1 MTKRTDCPNRRRPTS
16 IREVAREAGVSI
28 AAASYALNG
37 RSGVAEATRKRVLKA
52 VEKLNYQ
59 PNKSAQSMRTGRTD
73 AIGLI
78 LPDLC
83 NPFFPEFAKSVQQSA
98 AIFGMSVFLIDTSND
113 SQLERN
119 GVERLLRQGVDG
131 LIWWPTEVRNAHE
144 LGRLARA
151 MVLVD
156 AQMEGVDSVTSDH
169 FRGGEMLAD
178 FVRKSGLAK
187 VGIVRGSRNFSSAAI
202 RRKGFV
208 ENIGQDIEI
217 VWEVESSFSPPINDI
232 IKSRLQNPQ
241 VDIIICPNDLIAIE
255 VIRHVRTHGMRVPE
269 DVAVTGFGDIH
280 FSDIV
285 TPSLTTIHQPLA
297 ELGRQSIELLLE
309 RIADPVSAFRNIV
322 LPVHLVVRESATNTR
337 RAGLSG

>member
-1 MTKRTDCPNRRRPTS
+1 MTKRTECPKRRRQPS

-37 RSGVAEATRKRVLKA
+37 RGGVAEATRKRVLKA

-98 AIFGMSVFLIDTSND
+98 AISGKSVFLIDTNND
-113 SQLERN
+113 SQLELN
-119 GVERLLRQGVDG
+119 GVQRLLRQGIDG

-144 LGRLARA
+144 LGHLARA

-156 AQMEGVDSVTSDH
+156 AQMDGVDSVTCDH
-169 FRGGEMLAD
+169 SRGGEMLAD
-178 FVRKSGLAK
+178 FVKKSGLTK

-208 ENIGQDIEI
+208 DSIGKSIEI
-217 VWEVESSFSPPINDI
+217 VWEIENSFSPPINDEL
-232 IKSRLQNPQ
+232 KARVGNPD
-241 VDIIICPNDLIAIE
+241 VDVIICPNDLIAIE
-255 VIRHVRTHGMRVPE
+255 VIRHIKACGMRVPE

-280 FSDIV
+280 FANLVS
-285 TPSLTTIHQPLA
+285 PALTTIHQPLA
-297 ELGRQSIELLLE
+297 ELGRQSMELLVGRMAE
-309 RIADPVSAFRNIV
+309 PDSAFRHIV
-322 LPVHLVVRESATNTR
+322 LPVHLVVRESAADSR
-337 RAGLSG
+337 